1 MENKYLIL
9 TRYEHRVLN
18 GITWTK
24 WFPLN
29 THYYSKNEAD
39 ELIEKNK
46 EDFIYIDKKT
56 KLKHEYTLKLYDEY
70 INEQKA
76 NIDRIKKLEE
86 ESKAYYKS
94 DKYKELQKKKRQSAK
109 ERKERQKKYLEE
121 HEMQAISKS

>member
-29 THYYSKNEAD
+29 TRCYSKNEAD
-39 ELIEKNK
+39 ELVENHK
-46 EDFIYIDKKT
+46 ENFAYIDKKT

-94 DKYKELQKKKRQSAK
+94 DEYKELQKKKRQATK

-121 HEMQAISKS
+121 HGM